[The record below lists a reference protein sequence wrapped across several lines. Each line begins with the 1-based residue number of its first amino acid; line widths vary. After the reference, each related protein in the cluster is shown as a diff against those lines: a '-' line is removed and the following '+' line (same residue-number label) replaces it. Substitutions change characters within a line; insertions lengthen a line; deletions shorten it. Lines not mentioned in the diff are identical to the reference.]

1 MKEAVF
7 HWYANL
13 YATVVSQLQIGTPI
27 SQIFTGTDKTY
38 FDIETAILNFLS
50 KDITNVMSS
59 IAIAIATLFF
69 VISLL
74 DLAMTDRFTLE
85 YFIKFCSKFA
95 VSLILIV
102 MCSDLT
108 KLISDFAASF
118 CGAIGPLIKAGTDE
132 DMVDVAKTV
141 YESLMATS
149 TGFFNKS
156 WIMVVIAGLLNMGIL
171 SIFSLIL
178 LIVVYLVAF
187 TRLMEMS
194 VRASFM
200 PIAFALLA
208 DDGWRGAG
216 GRYIRKYLAIC
227 CQSVVLCM
235 IGGLHSIA
243 FDKLILVFN
252 TNIANGGAANGSVP
266 EAMLFMFGL
275 SFATISLMFKSIGI
289 VNDVFGA

>member
-7 HWYANL
+7 HWYSNL

-27 SQIFTGTDKTY
+27 SQIFAGEDGTYTSV
-38 FDIETAILNFLS
+38 ENAILAFLS
-50 KDITNVMSS
+50 RDVTNVMAS
-59 IAIAIATLFF
+59 IAIALATLFF

-74 DLAMTDRFTLE
+74 DLAMTDRFTFE
-85 YFIKFCSKFA
+85 YFIKFGSKFA
-95 VSLILIV
+95 VSLVLIV

-108 KLISDFAASF
+108 QLISDFAASF
-118 CGAIGPLIKAGTDE
+118 CGVIGPLIDSGLAEEVTDVE
-132 DMVDVAKTV
+132 TSV
-141 YESLMATS
+141 YDSLMATS
-149 TGFFNKS
+149 TGFFNQS
-156 WIMVVIAGLLNMGIL
+156 WIMVVIAGIFNMGIL

-178 LIVVYLVAF
+178 LVVVYLVAF

-194 VRASFM
+194 VRAAFM

-243 FDKLILVFN
+243 FNELILVFN
-252 TNIANGGAANGSVP
+252 NNIEHGAAADGSVP
-266 EAMLFMFGL
+266 GAMLLMFGL
-275 SFATISLMFKSIGI
+275 SFAAISLMFKSIGI